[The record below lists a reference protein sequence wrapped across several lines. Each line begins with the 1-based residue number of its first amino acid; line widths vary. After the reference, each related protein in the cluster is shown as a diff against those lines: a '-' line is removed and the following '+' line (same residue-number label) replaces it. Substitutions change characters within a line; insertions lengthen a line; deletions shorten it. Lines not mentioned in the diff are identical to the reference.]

1 MAEANKGRASREV
14 VQALINDMN
23 SFNQFVSNEVTS
35 MMNKTNRLGESWKDS
50 QYTQFSNFMTE
61 LTESLKKD
69 LAVLDEAAVALQKK
83 LNMY

>member
-23 SFNQFVSNEVTS
+23 SFNQFVSGEVTS

>member
-1 MAEANKGRASREV
+1 MAQANKGKASREV

-23 SFNQFVSNEVTS
+23 SFNQFVYNEVS
-35 MMNKTNRLGESWKDS
+35 EMMNKTNRLGESWKDS
-50 QYTQFSNFMTE
+50 QYTQFSSFMVE